1 MVSVAECYGQMIGIV
16 EKHLEIPGLYELLA
30 NQTMSHPDGNKDM
43 EYFWQLMNDAVE
55 HPMPV
60 DKQRTYVMEWVGY
73 LYGKLHYQLLV
84 RWFPKQATQ
93 ELVIT
98 PEEVDQFRV
107 HVDKL
112 WSFVES
118 TRPLPRPKLV
128 RSTNASRTAMNGVP
142 INRPLVEPS
151 KPEHCTNADGL
162 TDGTTYKKR
171 ERDTNA
177 DGLTGLTDGTTSK
190 KREERGI
197 KKEPL
202 STDATVKPT
211 KRERDA
217 KADESTASTSVKRG
231 RRTKRKSIGETP
243 TEQTNHEAT
252 TGESGDEGPA
262 LRRSTRLAKKQKCGL
277 TTNDVVRG
285 C

>member
-1 MVSVAECYGQMIGIV
+1 MSYFNSSFFYKHFNVHNPKRMFSVAESYGQMIGVV

-43 EYFWQLMNDAVE
+43 EYFWKLMNDAVE

-60 DKQRTYVMEWVGY
+60 DKQRAYVMEWVGY
-73 LYGKLHYQLLV
+73 LYCKLHYQLLV

-93 ELVIT
+93 ESVIT

-112 WSFVES
+112 RSFVES
-118 TRPLPRPKLV
+118 ARPLPRPKLV

-151 KPEHCTNADGL
+151 KPEHCTKADEF
-162 TDGTTYKKR
+162 TDGTTSKKR

-177 DGLTGLTDGTTSK
+177 DGL
-190 KREERGI
+190 
-197 KKEPL
+197 
-202 STDATVKPT
+202 
-211 KRERDA
+211 
-217 KADESTASTSVKRG
+217 TASTSVKRG
-231 RRTKRKSIGETP
+231 RRTKRKSIDETSTEP
-243 TEQTNHEAT
+243 TTD
-252 TGESGDEGPA
+252 ESSDESPT
-262 LRRSTRLAKKQKCGL
+262 LRRSTRLAKKQKKHGLCG
-277 TTNDVVRG
+277 VVS
-285 C
+285 

>member
-1 MVSVAECYGQMIGIV
+1 M
-16 EKHLEIPGLYELLA
+16 
-30 NQTMSHPDGNKDM
+30 TDGT
-43 EYFWQLMNDAVE
+43 
-55 HPMPV
+55 
-60 DKQRTYVMEWVGY
+60 TYKKRE
-73 LYGKLHYQLLV
+73 
-84 RWFPKQATQ
+84 R
-93 ELVIT
+93 
-98 PEEVDQFRV
+98 D
-107 HVDKL
+107 
-112 WSFVES
+112 
-118 TRPLPRPKLV
+118 
-128 RSTNASRTAMNGVP
+128 
-142 INRPLVEPS
+142 
-151 KPEHCTNADGL
+151 TNADGL

-177 DGLTGLTDGTTSK
+177 DGLTDGTTSK

-262 LRRSTRLAKKQKCGL
+262 LRRSTRLAKKQKRAL
-277 TTNDVVRG
+277 TTSDVVRG